1 MQFHCEHRTFV
12 LLRAVT
18 RANVKLAVDSR
29 LAACQTKMSCFCSPK
44 HVKYDKIWVWW
55 VWSCLKASFTELV
68 AQSLKVTA
76 AKPELFYR
84 KKYVATV
91 TGALWL
97 ALSPH

>member
-1 MQFHCEHRTFV
+1 MGVVGLELF
-12 LLRAVT
+12 
-18 RANVKLAVDSR
+18 
-29 LAACQTKMSCFCSPK
+29 
-44 HVKYDKIWVWW
+44 
-55 VWSCLKASFTELV
+55 KASFTELV